1 MSDNRTPKTDYLA
14 EHMQALRD
22 MRSGVD
28 RITSNIEAEL
38 RKQHAEIEQLTR
50 DLATARAT
58 QINTKAELDATKQQL
73 SNALEQAVNW
83 QKRFHEEE
91 AKSKNAPQTVAEK
104 WLTALGESQLISG
117 LDRVIRGEAESDPAD
132 FRKRLVT
139 WFGRRVNAKPEEVI
153 AVGRQFVEKDSK
165 AAAQIAW
172 SPDTP
177 FRDDVDAV
185 EVEIIYPGL
194 RFGEIVIERARGT
207 VVNASIAAEITS
219 NAEAQPDELPT
230 SGTLPLSPEA
240 SNELFVPATELTS
253 DENSENR
260 VASEVLTPHAED
272 VSPVSAS
279 MVPPAVELQ
288 VIEPTETGAPSE
300 VDEAHTPTLIA
311 ATVDH
316 EISTTKLIVPRP
328 EYSGEYSAVSTALS
342 KIKNVTLSD
351 AEISG
356 VKAFVG
362 YLFGVSTKGH
372 SALLGKHPI
381 ESWPSLLKALQ
392 SRNPRIREEV
402 CRACKPSAR
411 SHIET
416 YWPDAPQDITSFNT
430 KNP

>member
-1 MSDNRTPKTDYLA
+1 
-14 EHMQALRD
+14 

-58 QINTKAELDATKQQL
+58 HINTKAELDATKQQL

-91 AKSKNAPQTVAEK
+91 AKSKNAPQAVATQ
-104 WLTALGESQLISG
+104 WLEELGKSQLISG
-117 LDRVIRGEAESDPAD
+117 LDRVISGEAQSDPAD

-139 WFGRRVNAKPEEVI
+139 WFGRRVNNAKPEDVI

-185 EVEIIYPGL
+185 EVEITYAGL

-207 VVNASIAAEITS
+207 VVNAPIAAEITS
-219 NAEAQPDELPT
+219 NAEARPDELPT
-230 SGTLPLSPEA
+230 SGTAPLSPEA

-279 MVPPAVELQ
+279 MVTPATELQ

-342 KIKNVTLSD
+342 KIRNVTLSD

-372 SALLGKHPI
+372 SVLLGKHPI

-392 SRNPRIREEV
+392 SRSPRIREEV
-402 CRACKPSAR
+402 CKACKPSAR

-416 YWPDAPQDITSFNT
+416 YWPDAPQDITSFNV
-430 KNP
+430 KHP